1 MTANA
6 MEGDREECLAA
17 GMDDYLAKP
26 IRLEELSRALA
37 RCRPVREVEPLD
49 KAALGTLVSS
59 LGGDE
64 EAQEAVRELV
74 DTFLEDAPTQMA
86 SLHGAVERGD
96 ADAARRAAHTLKSN
110 GATFGAQP
118 FAELCRELE
127 NLGRE
132 GRLDAAPELLGRAD
146 EEWERVREALV
157 ATRREGALDGR

>member
-1 MTANA
+1 VTDGPVDGATV
-6 MEGDREECLAA
+6 EGLASSFGGGEEGWAF
-17 GMDDYLAKP
+17 
-26 IRLEELSRALA
+26 
-37 RCRPVREVEPLD
+37 
-49 KAALGTLVSS
+49 
-59 LGGDE
+59 
-64 EAQEAVRELV
+64 VRELI
-74 DTFLEDAPTQMA
+74 DTFLEDAPTQLA
-86 SLHGAVERGD
+86 TLRSAVEH
-96 ADAARRAAHTLKSN
+96 AEVEEARRAAHTLKSN